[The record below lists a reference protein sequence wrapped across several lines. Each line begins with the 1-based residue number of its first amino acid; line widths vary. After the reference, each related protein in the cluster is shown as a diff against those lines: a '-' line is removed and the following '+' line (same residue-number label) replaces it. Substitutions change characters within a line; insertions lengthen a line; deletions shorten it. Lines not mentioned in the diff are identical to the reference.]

1 MPLFLYD
8 NIKGPLKNLSAIN
21 TLLYSCC
28 YSLGVVFVSVSDSTD
43 LANNNLV
50 DIAKE
55 MGLVKGEEQQLKG
68 VEQLDMMEQP
78 RIGGMQQL
86 VVGSKWWVV
95 KDRQMENEPLLEQE
109 RERRSE
115 YSVMRQTMTLPSSLQ
130 ESEEEAQLQRR

>member
-1 MPLFLYD
+1 M
-8 NIKGPLKNLSAIN
+8 
-21 TLLYSCC
+21 
-28 YSLGVVFVSVSDSTD
+28 SVSDSTD

-86 VVGSKWWVV
+86 VVGSKWWV
-95 KDRQMENEPLLEQE
+95 KDHQMENEPLLEQE
-109 RERRSE
+109 ERERVFSDASD
-115 YSVMRQTMTLPSSLQ
+115 YDFAQQLQ
-130 ESEEEAQLQRR
+130 ESEEEAQLQRDRELAEQLQMRENTYRTPVYVTSMIVVVL